1 VTTPLK
7 ILTVVGARPQFVKA
21 AAVGGPLRRRAR
33 EILLH
38 TGQHYD
44 TAMSDQFFRE
54 LEIPEP
60 DYQLNVGS
68 GTHAWQTAQMLTGIE
83 AAILAEQPD
92 RVLVYGDTNSTLA
105 GALVAAKLGVPI
117 VHVEAGLRSFNRT
130 MPEEVNRVVT
140 DQLSDLLCC
149 PGEHAVANLAAE
161 GIVRGVAMT
170 GDVMLDVLNRV
181 QPRLGPDRVSRFGV
195 TPGEYL
201 LLTVH
206 RAGNTDEP
214 ERLLG
219 ILSAVAAATS
229 RTVVFPVHPRT
240 RAALRS
246 TGERSFGAIRMVD
259 PAGYLDMLSLQRY
272 ARLVMT
278 DSGGM
283 QKEAYWLGVPCVT
296 LRDETEWTETID
308 AGWNRLVGGDAAL
321 IDAALNGSP
330 APSARPALYGDGC
343 AAEHIVDLVIS
354 A

>member
-1 VTTPLK
+1 
-7 ILTVVGARPQFVKA
+7 
-21 AAVGGPLRRRAR
+21 
-33 EILLH
+33 
-38 TGQHYD
+38 
-44 TAMSDQFFRE
+44 M
-54 LEIPEP
+54 
-60 DYQLNVGS
+60 
-68 GTHAWQTAQMLTGIE
+68 
-83 AAILAEQPD
+83 
-92 RVLVYGDTNSTLA
+92 
-105 GALVAAKLGVPI
+105 
-117 VHVEAGLRSFNRT
+117 
-130 MPEEVNRVVT
+130 
-140 DQLSDLLCC
+140 
-149 PGEHAVANLAAE
+149 
-161 GIVRGVAMT
+161 
-170 GDVMLDVLNRV
+170 
-181 QPRLGPDRVSRFGV
+181 SRFGV

-214 ERLLG
+214 ERLLS

-272 ARLVMT
+272 ARLVIT
-278 DSGGM
+278 DSGGV

-330 APSARPALYGDGC
+330 PPSARPALYGDGC
-343 AAEHIVDLVIS
+343 AAEHIVDLVIN